1 MLNQLRSDL
10 DDGRPASWLCAVL
23 LVMACASASL
33 VFACAA
39 PFAAFAVL
47 AAAVLPLRPA
57 LIVIGLVWTVNQ
69 ALGFGVLGYPR
80 TFDSAV
86 WGLGIGI
93 AALATTAVAAVAFRR
108 FAHLSRFAIYPIA
121 LVACF
126 AVYELIMLAMVPMLG
141 GIESFSPQIVG
152 QLAFVNAIW
161 LMGLIVAYELVR
173 RVQGWVPRRAPGERS
188 L

>member
-1 MLNQLRSDL
+1 MLTQSHSDL
-10 DDGRPASWLCAVL
+10 DHGRSAAWLCAAL
-23 LVMACASASL
+23 LVMACASASM

-57 LIVIGLVWTVNQ
+57 LIVIGLVWAVNQ
-69 ALGFGVLGYPR
+69 ALGFGILGYPR
-80 TFDSAV
+80 TFNSAV
-86 WGLGIGI
+86 WGLIIGG
-93 AALATTAVAAVAFRR
+93 AALATTAVAAGAFRR
-108 FAHLSRFAIYPIA
+108 FARLSRFAVYPFA

-126 AVYELIMLAMVPMLG
+126 AAYELIMLAMVPMLG

-161 LMGLIVAYELVR
+161 LAGLIVAYELLR
-173 RVQGWVPRRAPGERS
+173 RVNGWVPRRASGGRS